1 MEVTGYYRI
10 YWKLIASNFLYALG
24 LFAHNF
30 VFWTRPGHVVAD
42 TFVCN
47 QPYDMASFLAV
58 ITNIS
63 GVFFI

>member
-1 MEVTGYYRI
+1 M
-10 YWKLIASNFLYALG
+10 
-24 LFAHNF
+24 
-30 VFWTRPGHVVAD
+30 VAD

-63 GVFFI
+63 AGVFFLSKVEMHFQERYREYMEAIIGVN